1 MAALPGYDYEHIFI
15 DNASKDR
22 TVPILRELAKADR
35 HVKVIVNIRNFGVVR
50 SPIYGMLQA
59 QGDAVVVMASD
70 LQDPP
75 ELIKEFVAKWE
86 QGYKAVMAVK
96 SKSEE
101 PAAIFA
107 IRKIYYRLLRR
118 LTDVELVENATG
130 FGIYDKQILDIL
142 RRLDDPYPY
151 FRGQIAELGFE
162 VAKVEFTQPR
172 RKRGITKNNFY
183 TLFDIALLGMTS
195 HSKVP
200 LRLATML
207 GFFSAALSLFVALFY
222 LVYKLLFWNRFE
234 LGLAPLVVGIFFF
247 SSVQLFFLGLVGEY
261 VGSVHTHVR
270 HMPLVVEKERI
281 NFTD

>member
-151 FRGQIAELGFE
+151 FRGQIAELGFD

>member
-1 MAALPGYDYEHIFI
+1 MAALPSYDYEHIFI

-22 TVPILRELAKADR
+22 TGPILRDLAKANR
-35 HVKVIVNIRNFGVVR
+35 HVKVILNIRNFGVVR

-59 QGDAVVVMASD
+59 RGDSVVVMASD

-75 ELIKEFVAKWE
+75 ELITEFVAKWE

-96 SKSEE
+96 SRSEE
-101 PAAIFA
+101 PAVIFA
-107 IRKIYYRLLRR
+107 IRKIYYRMLRR

-130 FGIYDKQILDIL
+130 FGLYDKQILDIL
-142 RRLDDPYPY
+142 RQLDDPYPY

-162 VAKVEFTQPR
+162 ASKVEFTQPR
-172 RKRGITKNNFY
+172 RRRGITKNNFY

-207 GFFSAALSLFVALFY
+207 GFFSAGLSLFVAFFY

-261 VGSVHTHVR
+261 VGSIHTHVR
-270 HMPLVVEKERI
+270 HMPLVIEKERI